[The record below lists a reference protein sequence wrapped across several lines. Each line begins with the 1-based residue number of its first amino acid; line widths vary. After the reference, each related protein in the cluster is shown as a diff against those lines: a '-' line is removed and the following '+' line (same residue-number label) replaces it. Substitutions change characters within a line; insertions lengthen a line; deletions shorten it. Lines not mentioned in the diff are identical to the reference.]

1 MHLKAQTRL
10 TLLQAH
16 SILDDLMYNLIHDI
30 VLKTHREEKVARANT
45 AAIMAQQLA
54 DQSPPHE
61 LAEPSTPSTPKK
73 RKVIHAPGATYDDG
87 NIYIVGNP
95 LETIK
100 EIRCSKCG
108 LPRLLHPTIGGTQNS
123 DPTIQYCKRRPFV
136 DKPNHDIYGQPF
148 KQVGPVKRT
157 RKTKGKD
164 LLLENQAEPG
174 SSFES
179 PAPSPPEAETKK
191 KVASNVAP
199 DVECQ
204 RCGHSVRV
212 NFFAN
217 HLAKCMGIG
226 GRASGRAAALKIN
239 GQATGSQGG
248 STPPVSRKGT
258 PLPPD
263 KTSPQK
269 REAEELED
277 DEDDWADD
285 SPKKKKPKKVVT
297 KKWKSGKVTVN
308 GKAVIKELPV
318 DIKDSGQVVSVKA
331 EKKHES
337 VASLE
342 PREVSESS
350 QTLSSP

>member
-1 MHLKAQTRL
+1 
-10 TLLQAH
+10 
-16 SILDDLMYNLIHDI
+16 MYNLIHDI

-45 AAIMAQQLA
+45 AAIMVEQLI
-54 DQSPPHE
+54 DLSPPRE
-61 LAEPSTPSTPKK
+61 LAEPSTPPTPKK
-73 RKVIHAPGATYDDG
+73 RKVIHTPGAIYDDG
-87 NIYIVGNP
+87 NIYVVGNP
-95 LETIK
+95 LETMK
-100 EIRCSKCG
+100 EIRCPKCG
-108 LPRLLHPTIGGTQNS
+108 LPRLLHPAIGGAQNLDS
-123 DPTIQYCKRRPFV
+123 PIQYCKRRPFV

-157 RKTKGKD
+157 RKTKGKE
-164 LLLENQAEPG
+164 LLAVEKQAEPG

-179 PAPSPPEAETKK
+179 PAPSPPEAEIKK
-191 KVASNVAP
+191 KAASNVAP

-248 STPPVSRKGT
+248 STPPISRRGT

-269 REAEELED
+269 REAEDLED
-277 DEDDWADD
+277 DEADWADD

-308 GKAVIKELPV
+308 GKAVIMEPPV
-318 DIKDSGQVVSVKA
+318 DTKDNGQVSSMKV
-331 EKKHES
+331 EKKHEGI
-337 VASLE
+337 AGLE

>member
-1 MHLKAQTRL
+1 
-10 TLLQAH
+10 
-16 SILDDLMYNLIHDI
+16 MYNLIHDI

-45 AAIMAQQLA
+45 AAIMVEQLA

-61 LAEPSTPSTPKK
+61 LAEPSSTTTSSPTTPKK
-73 RKVIHAPGATYDDG
+73 RKAVHSPGAIYDDG

-95 LETIK
+95 LETMK
-100 EIRCSKCG
+100 EIRCPKCG
-108 LPRLLHPTIGGTQNS
+108 LPRLLHPAIGGTQNP

-148 KQVGPVKRT
+148 KQVGPVKKT
-157 RKTKGKD
+157 RKSKGKE
-164 LLLENQAEPG
+164 LLTVENQAEPG

-179 PAPSPPEAETKK
+179 PAPSPPEAENKK
-191 KVASNVAP
+191 KAAKNVAP

-204 RCGHSVRV
+204 RCGQSVRV
-212 NFFAN
+212 NYFAN
-217 HLAKCMGIG
+217 HLSKCMGIG

-248 STPPVSRKGT
+248 STPPISRRST

-269 REAEELED
+269 RDAEEFED
-277 DEDDWADD
+277 DEVDWAND

-297 KKWKSGKVTVN
+297 KKWKYGKVTVN
-308 GKAVIKELPV
+308 GKAVIKEPPG
-318 DIKDSGQVVSVKA
+318 DIKDSGQVASVKE
-331 EKKHES
+331 EKKHEGD
-337 VASLE
+337 VSLE

>member
-1 MHLKAQTRL
+1 
-10 TLLQAH
+10 
-16 SILDDLMYNLIHDI
+16 MYNLIHDI

-45 AAIMAQQLA
+45 AAIIVEQLA

-61 LAEPSTPSTPKK
+61 LAEPSSTTTSSPTTPKK
-73 RKVIHAPGATYDDG
+73 RKLIQTPGAIYDDG

-95 LETIK
+95 LETMK
-100 EIRCSKCG
+100 EIRCPKCG
-108 LPRLLHPTIGGTQNS
+108 LPRLLHPAIGDTQTP

-148 KQVGPVKRT
+148 KQVGPVKNT
-157 RKTKGKD
+157 RKSKAKGS
-164 LLLENQAEPG
+164 LAVENQAEAG

-179 PAPSPPEAETKK
+179 PAPSPPEAESKK
-191 KVASNVAP
+191 KAPRNVAP
-199 DVECQ
+199 DVQCQ
-204 RCGHSVRV
+204 RCGQSQRV
-212 NFFAN
+212 NYFAS

-248 STPPVSRKGT
+248 STPPISRRST

-269 REAEELED
+269 RDAEELED
-277 DEDDWADD
+277 NEDDWADD
-285 SPKKKKPKKVVT
+285 SPKKKKPKVVT
-297 KKWKSGKVTVN
+297 KKWKSGKITVN
-308 GKAVIKELPV
+308 GKAVTKEPPG
-318 DIKDSGQVVSVKA
+318 DIKDSRQAAAVKQ
-331 EKKHES
+331 EKKLEG
-337 VASLE
+337 VVSLE

>member
-1 MHLKAQTRL
+1 
-10 TLLQAH
+10 
-16 SILDDLMYNLIHDI
+16 MYNLIHDI

-45 AAIMAQQLA
+45 AAIIVEQLA

-61 LAEPSTPSTPKK
+61 LGEASSTATSSPTTPKK
-73 RKVIHAPGATYDDG
+73 RKIIHTPGAIYDDG

-95 LETIK
+95 LETMK
-100 EIRCSKCG
+100 EVRCPKCG
-108 LPRLLHPTIGGTQNS
+108 LPRLLHPAIGGRQTP
-123 DPTIQYCKRRPFV
+123 DPTIEYCKRRPFV

-148 KQVGPVKRT
+148 KQVGPVKNT
-157 RKTKGKD
+157 RKSKGKGF
-164 LLLENQAEPG
+164 LAAENQAEAG

-191 KVASNVAP
+191 KVPRNVAP

-212 NFFAN
+212 SHFSN

-248 STPPVSRKGT
+248 STPPISRRST
-258 PLPPD
+258 PLPLD

-269 REAEELED
+269 RDVEELED

-285 SPKKKKPKKVVT
+285 SPKKKKAKKVVT
-297 KKWKSGKVTVN
+297 KKWKSGKITVN
-308 GKAVIKELPV
+308 GKAVIKEPPGE
-318 DIKDSGQVVSVKA
+318 IKDSGQAAAVKE
-331 EKKHES
+331 EKKHEG
-337 VASLE
+337 VVGLD

>member
-1 MHLKAQTRL
+1 
-10 TLLQAH
+10 LLAVE
-16 SILDDLMYNLIHDI
+16 S
-30 VLKTHREEKVARANT
+30 
-45 AAIMAQQLA
+45 
-54 DQSPPHE
+54 
-61 LAEPSTPSTPKK
+61 
-73 RKVIHAPGATYDDG
+73 
-87 NIYIVGNP
+87 
-95 LETIK
+95 
-100 EIRCSKCG
+100 
-108 LPRLLHPTIGGTQNS
+108 
-123 DPTIQYCKRRPFV
+123 
-136 DKPNHDIYGQPF
+136 
-148 KQVGPVKRT
+148 
-157 RKTKGKD
+157 
-164 LLLENQAEPG
+164 QAEPG

-191 KVASNVAP
+191 KAASNVAP

-248 STPPVSRKGT
+248 STPPISRRGT

-277 DEDDWADD
+277 DEHEWADD
-285 SPKKKKPKKVVT
+285 SPKRKKPKKVVT

-308 GKAVIKELPV
+308 GKAVIKEPLL
-318 DIKDSGQVVSVKA
+318 DIKDSGQVVSLKA
-331 EKKHES
+331 DKKHEG
-337 VASLE
+337 VVGLE

>member
-1 MHLKAQTRL
+1 MY
-10 TLLQAH
+10 QAH

-45 AAIMAQQLA
+45 AAIIVEQLV

-61 LAEPSTPSTPKK
+61 QAESSTPTTPKK
-73 RKVIHAPGATYDDG
+73 RKVLHTPGAIYDDR

-95 LETIK
+95 LETMK
-100 EIRCSKCG
+100 EIRCPKCG
-108 LPRLLHPTIGGTQNS
+108 LPRLLYPAIGGTPNP

-157 RKTKGKD
+157 RKTKGKE
-164 LLLENQAEPG
+164 LLAAENQVEPG

-179 PAPSPPEAETKK
+179 PAPSPPEAETRKK
-191 KVASNVAP
+191 AANNVAP

-212 NFFAN
+212 NVFAS

-248 STPPVSRKGT
+248 STPPISRKST

-269 REAEELED
+269 RDAAELED

-308 GKAVIKELPV
+308 GKAVIKEPSV
-318 DIKDSGQVVSVKA
+318 HIKDSGQAASTME
-331 EKKHES
+331 EKKHQGVVS
-337 VASLE
+337 QE